1 MENPSRRDRPS
12 PAEPVSQLRF
22 IPVRECGEP
31 LVDFL
36 QLCPGLL
43 LDRPRFRYQRETL
56 LRRTVAEK
64 LCRAEQSLPKAYRLA
79 IVEGWRPPHIQRRM
93 YRALWN
99 RFRQEHPDWSEV
111 RLKRVVNRF
120 SAPMNDRVPPPHTT
134 GGAVDLMLA
143 DADGQVV
150 DLSSPY
156 DPFDAGSYPFDAPG
170 LSETARRHR
179 EILAQALLSVGL
191 TNYPSEF
198 WHWSYGDQGWAYR
211 SSSPN
216 AIYGAITPPGYQP
229 DPADDIDAPLEF
241 ILAASE
247 NADFS

>member
-1 MENPSRRDRPS
+1 MKNTAKHGKPS
-12 PAEPVSQLRF
+12 PAEPVSQLRY
-22 IPVRECGEP
+22 IPIVECGEP

-36 QLCPGLL
+36 QLCPDLL
-43 LDRPRFRYQRETL
+43 LDRPRFRYRRETM
-56 LRRTVAEK
+56 LRQTVAER
-64 LCRAEQSLPKAYRLA
+64 LCRAERFLPEGYRLA

-99 RFRQEHPDWSEV
+99 RFRQAHPDWSEIQ
-111 RLKRVVNRF
+111 LKRVVNRF

-143 DADGQVV
+143 DAAGKGL

-156 DPFDAGSYPFDAPG
+156 HPFDSRSYSFDAPG
-170 LSETARRHR
+170 LSETARRNR
-179 EILAQALLSVGL
+179 DILANALLSAGL

-198 WHWSYGDQGWAYR
+198 WHWSYGDQVWAYR
-211 SSSPN
+211 SSHPH
-216 AIYGAITPPGYQP
+216 ALYGATTPPGYQP

-241 ILAASE
+241 LPYP
-247 NADFS
+247 